1 MSADLTRRKCAAMN
15 QTTDPVQMLIQDHN
29 KVKQL
34 FKQFQ
39 QGGDPQQKQGIAEQI
54 FMELEVHTSIEEEIF
69 YPALRAQGDSEDKE
83 LVAEAYE
90 EHAGAKELI
99 QQMRGMQASDP
110 QFDALMQQLQQ
121 DIEHHVEEEEGE
133 MLPKAQEDLAGQLDR
148 LGEEMMQRKQ
158 QLMGQMQGTMGGS
171 QRSM

>member
-1 MSADLTRRKCAAMN
+1 MN
-15 QTTDPVQMLIQDHN
+15 QTTDPVQMLKQDHE

-39 QGGDPQQKQGIAEQI
+39 QGGDPQQKQQIADQI
-54 FMELEVHTSIEEEIF
+54 FMELEVHASIEEEIF
-69 YPALRAQGDSEDKE
+69 YPALRSQGDAEDKE

-99 QQMRGMQASDP
+99 QQMRGMQAGDA
-110 QFDALMQQLQQ
+110 QYDALMQQLQQ

-133 MLPKAQEDLAGQLDR
+133 MLPKAEQELSGQLDR
-148 LGEEMMQRKQ
+148 LGQEMMQRKQ
-158 QLMGQMQGTMGGS
+158 QMMSQMQGTMGGS
-171 QRSM
+171 QRTT